1 MSAPVLPPLGV
12 AAQSETML
20 VCGCVCIAVED
31 APAEQ
36 RLADLRFAIGLLQ
49 QMADLAQHEL
59 ATALPAIDA
68 AYLDQQLERQADAP
82 PLHPGPNAHQ
92 PQCGRGGCR
101 LPAGSTC
108 PDCGPCAVAVP
119 EAA

>member
-20 VCGCVCIAVED
+20 VSGCVCIAVED
-31 APAEQ
+31 APADQ
-36 RLADLRFAIGLLQ
+36 RLADLRFAIGTLQ
-49 QMADLAQHEL
+49 QMAELAQQEL
-59 ATALPAIDA
+59 DTALPALDP
-68 AYLDQQLERQADAP
+68 AYLDQQLERQADVP